1 MYGISNS
8 QQQGGGGGGAASI
21 TYAKLSGEVE
31 FKSTYPSDSSAFFL
45 NTDAANW
52 TENETLE
59 QKALASESDLG
70 LVIGNSYTMK
80 VNIDGTSYT
89 FSGTAEDGTSE
100 GLSGVKILG
109 LVNESKGGFSIYD
122 HCDISA
128 GYPKADNG
136 AIIASGLSSTPTSAM
151 ITNFSGGLQI
161 VSPATITNSAIKVNS
176 SVTMYINSDITVR
189 GTKTDGSITLNASE
203 GGYVSYEMEIIDTPT
218 EGLFEIINGYVPTIP
233 EITLPQWHT
242 IFESATPVVSAEI
255 GNNKIQPGQL
265 YRVTTTTENDPDNYD
280 VYIGTAPGDYY
291 IPFSQVDVQGSS
303 PSSIDVI
310 VFRIEYTSVNSGVI
324 HLSPCAVYAV
334 TAKGIT
340 NFSAFN
346 NAGAVKFTKL
356 EVYR

>member
-8 QQQGGGGGGAASI
+8 QQQGGGGGSAASYKAIKSMLTPGVWREVAGATPFFVGENAMQWEVNSEVDMPAKISSDNIGTTAGQQYTI
-21 TYAKLSGEVE
+21 TIEANGVE
-31 FKSTYPSDSSAFFL
+31 Y
-45 NTDAANW
+45 
-52 TENETLE
+52 
-59 QKALASESDLG
+59 
-70 LVIGNSYTMK
+70 
-80 VNIDGTSYT
+80 
-89 FSGTAEDGTSE
+89 
-100 GLSGVKILG
+100 
-109 LVNESKGGFSIYD
+109 
-122 HCDISA
+122 
-128 GYPKADNG
+128 
-136 AIIASGLSSTPTSAM
+136 SSTATAQDAGGMLILQFQFSEAAAATIVMYDYFDWATKTPGTGSFCAVETTANSLV
-151 ITNFSGGLQI
+151 ITNFEGEGFGTTIQ
-161 VSPATITNSAIKVNS
+161 ATIADSAIKVNS
-176 SVTMYINSDITVR
+176 AVTMYTNTSEKIAVGEKTNGNVTLIAPSVPETAIPYSLEIV
-189 GTKTDGSITLNASE
+189 GTD
-203 GGYVSYEMEIIDTPT
+203 T
-218 EGLFEIINGYVPTIP
+218 EGLFEIVNGYVPEIP
-233 EITLPQWHT
+233 DTPSGAPQWHT

-265 YRVTTTTENDPDNYD
+265 YRVTTTTESDPDNYD

-334 TAKGIT
+334 TAEGIT